1 ALPRSRS
8 ARRAARV
15 GRRWPRARGGARRGA
30 RPPAGAGGAGR
41 GARGGG
47 APGPRPP
54 AGGIG
59 AGHDLL
65 RGKGIRLVD
74 HVVAGAARQGPE
86 GEGADRSAARE
97 T

>member
-1 ALPRSRS
+1 VEGQD
-8 ARRAARV
+8 AATQLDL
-15 GRRWPRARGGARRGA
+15 
-30 RPPAGAGGAGR
+30 GAGWGGGR
-41 GARGGG
+41 GAVGGRGGG
-47 APGPRPP
+47 RGGGGGAAGGPR
-54 AGGIG
+54 GGIG
-59 AGHDLL
+59 AGHNLL